1 MKDKISTESSQLFAE
16 YMKQLEKESER
27 GTVIVSAALMDEALA
42 ELIKAKL
49 VPSPRK
55 DKDDELFVG
64 SYAPLGS
71 FSARI
76 DFAYRLGIIASS
88 TRSSLHLLRRLRND
102 FAHSSLHMSFQTNS
116 VKSRIRE
123 LFKLNKAFF
132 DVLWDVIKKQ
142 NNLNLI
148 EITKGIKSKQSI
160 DQIIKVAG
168 QRGMFEILVS
178 LTAYSL
184 RQRNQDIEP
193 LKSWANK
200 TDKT

>member
-1 MKDKISTESSQLFAE
+1 MKDKISTESNQLFADYIE
-16 YMKQLEKESER
+16 QLEKESER

-49 VPSPRK
+49 VPSPGK

-64 SYAPLGS
+64 SYAPLGT

-76 DFAYRLGIIASS
+76 DFAYRLGIIAPS
-88 TRSSLHLLRRLRND
+88 TRSSLHLLRKLRND

-116 VKSRIRE
+116 VKSRIKE
-123 LFKLNKAFF
+123 LFKLNKPFF
-132 DVLWDVIKKQ
+132 DVLWDVIIKQ
-142 NNLNLI
+142 NNPHVVEMTKSI
-148 EITKGIKSKQSI
+148 ESKKSI
-160 DQIIKVAG
+160 DHIIKVAG

-184 RQRNQDIEP
+184 KQRNQDIEP
-193 LKSWANK
+193 LKSWADRTKK
-200 TDKT
+200 T